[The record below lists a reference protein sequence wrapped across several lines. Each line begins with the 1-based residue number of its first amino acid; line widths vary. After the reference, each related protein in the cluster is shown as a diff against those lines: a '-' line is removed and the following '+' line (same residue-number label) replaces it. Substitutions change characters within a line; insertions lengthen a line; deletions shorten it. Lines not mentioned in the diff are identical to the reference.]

1 MAAQLVIHGGTVVNP
16 VTCRE
21 HVADVAI
28 EGGIICAIGA
38 VPESFRHARR
48 IDATGLVVAPGLVD
62 LSARLREPGY
72 EYKATLE
79 AYTHMVT
86 QMKLNRGG
94 NPTVLRL
101 LRMKLE
107 QLTKEIKTQEK
118 TQ

>member
-1 MAAQLVIHGGTVVNP
+1 MEKTA
-16 VTCRE
+16 
-21 HVADVAI
+21 
-28 EGGIICAIGA
+28 
-38 VPESFRHARR
+38 
-48 IDATGLVVAPGLVD
+48 
-62 LSARLREPGY
+62 

-79 AYTHMVT
+79 AYTQMVT